1 MTAPA
6 FMALPPEVHS
16 ALLSS
21 GPGPGPVLAAAG
33 TWNALS
39 AEYASVAAELSEVLT
54 AVQAGAW
61 QGPSAESYEAANAP
75 YLAWLAQAS
84 ADSAT
89 VAAQH
94 ETVAAAYTAALAAMP
109 TLAELTTNHTV
120 HGVLLATN
128 FFGVNTVPIA
138 LNEADYARMWVQ
150 AATTMSTYQ
159 AVAGSAAASTPETPA
174 APAILK
180 SAASAETSDPAD
192 PWGPAHTWN
201 DPFLEGIA
209 QVLRYVGVNWEPG
222 SGTINGL
229 PYSTFTNP
237 LTGLYWVKNTVT
249 LIQEVDY
256 VIANVGAHPEVAL
269 LLLNPATLSSFLIAH
284 PLVAIEL
291 GAAISSSLT
300 APLGSLSAFA
310 ALAALPWLSD
320 VPILVDAVPDAVA
333 APVPSVT
340 TVSNLHVVSVAG
352 SVPATGSPAA
362 GLPASAS
369 AGAGAPAPAP
379 AAVGGAGAA
388 LPYLIGFG
396 GGPGIGFDSSNK
408 TGSGTGARAKS
419 PASDSAAEESAAR
432 RQARRRRR
440 RRTQLH
446 DHGDQFADMNVDP
459 EWASPDDSPNA
470 SHGSA
475 GQLGFGG
482 SVVKHDVREAGL
494 TTLAGDSFSGLPTE
508 PLMPST
514 WTGQSGEG
522 VDHRPDH

>member
-6 FMALPPEVHS
+6 WMALPPEVHS

-33 TWNALS
+33 TWSSLS
-39 AEYASVAAELSEVLT
+39 AEYGSAAEELSEVLG
-54 AVQAGAW
+54 AVESGAW
-61 QGPSAESYEAANAP
+61 QGASAESYAAANVP
-75 YLAWLAQAS
+75 YLAWLTQAS
-84 ADSAT
+84 ADSAA

-109 TLAELTTNHTV
+109 TLAELTANHTV

-128 FFGVNTVPIA
+128 FFGINTVPIA
-138 LNEADYARMWVQ
+138 INEADYTRMWVQ

-159 AVAGSAAASTPETPA
+159 AVAGAAAASTPETPP

-180 SAASAETSDPAD
+180 SAAPAETSDPAD
-192 PWGPAHTWN
+192 PWGPAHTWT
-201 DPFLEGIA
+201 DSLLDGIA

-229 PYSTFTNP
+229 PYSAFTNP

-269 LLLNPATLSSFLIAH
+269 LLLNPATLSTFLIAH

-291 GAAISSSLT
+291 GATIASTLT
-300 APLGSLSAFA
+300 APLASLSAFA
-310 ALAALPWLSD
+310 ALAALPWPTD
-320 VPILVDAVPDAVA
+320 VPLLVDSVPDAAA
-333 APVPSVT
+333 APAPVA
-340 TVSNLHVVSVAG
+340 TVSSPHLVSVAG
-352 SVPATGSPAA
+352 SVPAGGSPAA

-379 AAVGGAGAA
+379 AAVGGVGIAF
-388 LPYLIGFG
+388 PYMIGFG
-396 GGPGIGFDSSNK
+396 GGPGIGFDSTNR
-408 TGSGTGARAKS
+408 TGTGTGARAKS

-432 RQARRRRR
+432 RQARKRRR

-446 DHGDQFADMNVDP
+446 DHGDQFADMTVDP
-459 EWASPDDSPNA
+459 EWESPDDTPSA
-470 SHGSA
+470 SQSNA
-475 GQLGFGG
+475 GQLGFGVG
-482 SVVKHDVREAGL
+482 AVKHDVQEAGL
-494 TTLAGDSFSGLPTE
+494 TTLAGDSFSGLPVQ

-514 WTGQSGEG
+514 WTGQSSED
-522 VDHRPDH
+522 VDHDRR

>member
-1 MTAPA
+1 MSAPA
-6 FMALPPEVHS
+6 WMALPPEVHS

-21 GPGPGPVLAAAG
+21 GPGSGPVLAAAG
-33 TWNALS
+33 TWSSLS
-39 AEYASVAAELSEVLT
+39 AEYASAAEELSEVLG
-54 AVQAGAW
+54 AVESGAW
-61 QGPSAESYEAANAP
+61 QGTSAESYAAANAP
-75 YLAWLAQAS
+75 YLAWLTQAS
-84 ADSAT
+84 ANSAA

-94 ETVAAAYTAALAAMP
+94 QTVAAAYTAALAAMP
-109 TLAELTTNHTV
+109 TLAELATNHTV

-128 FFGVNTVPIA
+128 FFGINTVPIA
-138 LNEADYARMWVQ
+138 FNEADYTRMWVQ

-159 AVAGSAAASTPETPA
+159 AVAGSAAASTPETPP

-180 SAASAETSDPAD
+180 SAGPAETSDPAD
-192 PWGPAHTWN
+192 PWGPAHTWT
-201 DPFLEGIA
+201 DPFLEGLA
-209 QVLRYVGVNWEPG
+209 QVLRSVGVNWEPG

-269 LLLNPATLSSFLIAH
+269 LLLNPATLSTFLIAH

-291 GAAISSSLT
+291 GAAIASTLT
-300 APLGSLSAFA
+300 APLASLSAFA
-310 ALAALPWLSD
+310 ALAALPWPSD
-320 VPILVDAVPDAVA
+320 VPMLVDSVPEATL
-333 APVPSVT
+333 APDSAT
-340 TVSNLHVVSVAG
+340 AVSNPHLVSVAG
-352 SVPATGSPAA
+352 SVPVSGSPAA

-379 AAVGGAGAA
+379 AAVGGAGIAF
-388 LPYLIGFG
+388 PYMIGFG

-408 TGSGTGARAKS
+408 TGSGTGARAQS

-432 RQARRRRR
+432 RQARKRRR

-459 EWASPDDSPNA
+459 EWASPDDGPSA
-470 SHGSA
+470 SQGNA

-482 SVVKHDVREAGL
+482 GVVKRDVQEAGL
-494 TTLAGDSFSGLPTE
+494 TTLTGDSFSGFPIE

-514 WTGQSGEG
+514 WTGQSTEG
-522 VDHRPDH
+522 VGDNAES

>member
-1 MTAPA
+1 
-6 FMALPPEVHS
+6 
-16 ALLSS
+16 
-21 GPGPGPVLAAAG
+21 
-33 TWNALS
+33 LS
-39 AEYASVAAELSEVLT
+39 AEYASAAEELSEVLG
-54 AVQAGAW
+54 AVESGAW
-61 QGPSAESYEAANAP
+61 QGASAETYAAANVP
-75 YLAWLAQAS
+75 YLAWLTQAS

-109 TLAELTTNHTV
+109 SLAELAANHTV

-128 FFGVNTVPIA
+128 FFGINTVPIA
-138 LNEADYARMWVQ
+138 INEADYTRMWVQ

-159 AVAGSAAASTPETPA
+159 AVAGAAAASTPEIAP

-180 SAASAETSDPAD
+180 SAGPAETSDPAD
-192 PWGPAHTWN
+192 PWGPAHTWT
-201 DPFLEGIA
+201 DPFLDGIA
-209 QVLRYVGVNWEPG
+209 QVLRYLGVDWEPG

-229 PYSTFTNP
+229 PYSAFTNP

-269 LLLNPATLSSFLIAH
+269 LLLNPATLSTFLIAH
-284 PLVAIEL
+284 PVVAI
-291 GAAISSSLT
+291 GIAASTSSLA
-300 APLGSLSAFA
+300 APLAGLSAFA
-310 ALAALPWLSD
+310 ALAALPWPSD
-320 VPILVDAVPDAVA
+320 VPVLVDSVPESASAPDSVAVTNPH
-333 APVPSVT
+333 
-340 TVSNLHVVSVAG
+340 LVSVAG

-379 AAVGGAGAA
+379 AAAGGAGMAF
-388 LPYLIGFG
+388 PYMIGFG

-408 TGSGTGARAKS
+408 TGSGTGARAQS

-459 EWASPDDSPNA
+459 EWSSPDDAPTA
-470 SHGSA
+470 SQGNA
-475 GQLGFGG
+475 GQLGFGVG
-482 SVVKHDVREAGL
+482 AVKHDVQEAGL
-494 TTLAGDSFSGLPTE
+494 TTLAGDSFSGLPVQ

-514 WTGQSGEG
+514 WTGQSSEDVGHE
-522 VDHRPDH
+522 RR